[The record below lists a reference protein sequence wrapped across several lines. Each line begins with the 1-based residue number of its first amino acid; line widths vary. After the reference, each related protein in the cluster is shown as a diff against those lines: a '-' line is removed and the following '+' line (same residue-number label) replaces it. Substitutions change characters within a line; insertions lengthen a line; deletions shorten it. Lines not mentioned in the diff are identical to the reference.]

1 MNIAITG
8 GGTGGHLTIA
18 KAIKEELNKRGIK
31 PIFIGSTYGQDRAW
45 FEEDAAWDEKY
56 FLATSGVVNKKGFA
70 KIGALLDIF
79 KATMKAREIIK
90 THQID
95 AVFSVGGYSAAPA
108 SFAAIMMK
116 KKFYM
121 HEQNA
126 VMGRLNKLLAP
137 KATMLF
143 SSYHDSAIK
152 DYPIRD
158 IYFDN
163 ARVRKKIK
171 TLIFLGGSQGASAIN
186 DFALSV
192 AKKLQDKEINIIHQ
206 CGKRDL
212 EKCQKFYHDN
222 EIDVDLFDFSSV
234 LEEKIKE
241 ADFAIC
247 RAGASTVWELTASLL
262 PALFI
267 PYLHAAGNHQYHN
280 AKFLVD
286 KGLAMMSLEKDLK
299 SSVLDEIFSL
309 DVEKIS
315 EELAIMIEKD
325 GAKKIVDVIVTQAT
339 TSSTSIPK

>member
-18 KAIKEELNKRGIK
+18 KAIKEALNKRGIK
-31 PIFIGSTYGQDRAW
+31 PVFIGSTYGQDKAW
-45 FEEDAAWDEKY
+45 FEEDEGWSEKY
-56 FLATSGVVNKKGFA
+56 FFETSGVVNKKGFA
-70 KIGALLDIF
+70 KLGALVDIF
-79 KATMKAREIIK
+79 KATVSSRKIFK
-90 THQID
+90 THAID

-108 SFAAIMMK
+108 SFAAIMAK

-126 VMGRLNKLLAP
+126 VMGKLNKLLAP

-143 SSYHDSAIK
+143 SSYHDSEIK

-163 ARVRKKIK
+163 ARVRKEIK
-171 TLIFLGGSQGASAIN
+171 TIIFLGGSQGASSIN
-186 DFALSV
+186 DFALSI
-192 AKKLQDKEINIIHQ
+192 AKTLQEKEIKIIHQ

-212 EKCQKFYHDN
+212 EKCQKFYHDKGI
-222 EIDVDLFDFSSV
+222 EVDLFDFTKE

-247 RAGASTVWELTASLL
+247 RAGASTVWELTASQL

-267 PYLHAAGNHQYHN
+267 PYPHAAGNHQYHN
-280 AKFLVD
+280 ARFLVD
-286 KGLAMMSLEKDLK
+286 KELALMATQDVLK
-299 SSVLDEIFSL
+299 PEILDDIFAL
-309 DVEKIS
+309 DVEKMS
-315 EELAIMIEKD
+315 EGLAIMIERD
-325 GAKKIVDVIVTQAT
+325 GAEKIVDVVL
-339 TSSTSIPK
+339 KG

>member
-31 PIFIGSTYGQDRAW
+31 PIFIGSTYGQDKAW
-45 FEEDAAWDEKY
+45 FEEDEGWEEKY
-56 FLATSGVVNKKGFA
+56 FFETSGVVNKKGFA
-70 KIGALLDIF
+70 KLGALVDIF
-79 KATMKAREIIK
+79 KATISSRHIFK
-90 THQID
+90 THEID

-108 SFAAIMMK
+108 SFAAIMAR

-126 VMGRLNKLLAP
+126 VMGKLNKLLAP

-143 SSYHDSAIK
+143 SSYHDSLIK

-163 ARVRKKIK
+163 ARVRKEIK
-171 TLIFLGGSQGASAIN
+171 SIIFLGGSQGASSIN
-186 DFALSV
+186 DFALSI
-192 AKKLQDKEINIIHQ
+192 AKTLQEKEIKIIHQ

-212 EKCQKFYHDN
+212 EKCQKFYHDKGI
-222 EIDVDLFDFSSV
+222 EVDLFDFSKE

-247 RAGASTVWELTASLL
+247 RAGASTVWELTASKL

-267 PYLHAAGNHQYHN
+267 PYPHAAGNHQYHN
-280 AKFLVD
+280 ARFLVD
-286 KGLAMMSLEKDLK
+286 KGLALMATQDVLKPEILDDIFALDLQKMSEG
-299 SSVLDEIFSL
+299 
-309 DVEKIS
+309 
-315 EELAIMIEKD
+315 LAIMIERD
-325 GAKKIVDVIVTQAT
+325 GAEKIVDVVLGCV
-339 TSSTSIPK
+339 K

>member
-31 PIFIGSTYGQDRAW
+31 PVFIGSTYGQDKAW
-45 FEEDAAWDEKY
+45 FEKDEGWSEKV
-56 FLATSGVVNKKGFA
+56 FFETSGVVNKKGFA
-70 KIGALLDIF
+70 KLGALIDIF
-79 KATMKAREIIK
+79 KATVSSRHIFK
-90 THQID
+90 THDID

-108 SFAAIMMK
+108 SFAAIMAK

-126 VMGRLNKLLAP
+126 VMGKLNKLLAP

-143 SSYHDSAIK
+143 SSYHDSLIK

-163 ARVRKKIK
+163 ARVRKEIK
-171 TLIFLGGSQGASAIN
+171 SIIFLGGSQGASSIN
-186 DFALSV
+186 DFALSI
-192 AKKLQDKEINIIHQ
+192 AKTLQEKEIKIIHQ

-212 EKCQKFYHDN
+212 EKCQKFYHDKGI
-222 EIDVDLFDFSSV
+222 EVDLFDFSRA

-247 RAGASTVWELTASLL
+247 RAGASTVWELTASQL

-267 PYLHAAGNHQYHN
+267 PYPYAAGNHQYHN
-280 AKFLVD
+280 AGFLVD
-286 KGLAMMSLEKDLK
+286 KELALLATQDVLKPAILDDIFALDLEKMSEGLAL
-299 SSVLDEIFSL
+299 
-309 DVEKIS
+309 
-315 EELAIMIEKD
+315 MIERD
-325 GAKKIVDVIVTQAT
+325 GAKKIVDVILNQAT
-339 TSSTSIPK
+339 TS

>member
-1 MNIAITG
+1 MNIVITG

-45 FEEDAAWDEKY
+45 FEEDEGWGEK
-56 FLATSGVVNKKGFA
+56 FFFETSGVVNKKGFA
-70 KIGALLDIF
+70 KLGALKDILKATIKAKDIF
-79 KATMKAREIIK
+79 KKYS
-90 THQID
+90 ID
-95 AVFSVGGYSAAPA
+95 AIFSVGGYSAAPA

-116 KKFYM
+116 KKFYI

-143 SSYHDSAIK
+143 SSYHIYHDDAIT

-158 IYFDN
+158 IYFDD
-163 ARVRKKIK
+163 ARVRKEIK
-171 TLIFLGGSQGASAIN
+171 TIIFLGGSQGATAIN
-186 DFALSV
+186 DFALS
-192 AKKLQDKEINIIHQ
+192 AAQTLKDKKIKIIHQ

-222 EIDVDLFDFSSV
+222 EIEVDVFDFSQQI
-234 LEEKIKE
+234 EEKIKE

-247 RAGASTVWELTASLL
+247 RAGASTVWELTAAQL

-267 PYLHAAGNHQYHN
+267 PYPHAAGNHQYHN

-286 KGLAMMSLEKDLK
+286 KKLALLRTQDVLNLNSLNDIW
-299 SSVLDEIFSL
+299 DL
-309 DVEKIS
+309 DVEEMS
-315 EELAIMIEKD
+315 RGLAIMIAKN
-325 GAKKIVDVIVTQAT
+325 GAKSIVNFILGEA
-339 TSSTSIPK
+339 SPK

>member
-31 PIFIGSTYGQDRAW
+31 PLFIGSTYGQDKAW
-45 FEEDAAWDEKY
+45 FQEDEGWEDKY
-56 FLATSGVVNKKGFA
+56 FLETSGVVNKKGFA

-79 KATMKAREIIK
+79 KATVEARRIFK
-90 THQID
+90 THEVE
-95 AVFSVGGYSAAPA
+95 AVFSVGGYSAAAA
-108 SFAAIMMK
+108 SFAAIASG

-126 VMGRLNKLLAP
+126 IMGRLNKLLAP

-143 SSYHDSAIK
+143 SSYHDSKIK
-152 DYPIRD
+152 DYPVRD

-163 ARVRKKIK
+163 ARVRKEIK
-171 TLIFLGGSQGASAIN
+171 TIIFLGGSQGASAIN

-192 AKKLQDKEINIIHQ
+192 AKKLKDRGINIIHQ

-212 EKCQKFYHDN
+212 EKCKKFYHDN
-222 EIDVDLFDFSSV
+222 EIEVDLFDFSKH
-234 LEEKIKE
+234 LEAKIKE

-247 RAGASTVWELTASLL
+247 RAGASTVWELTASQL

-267 PYLHAAGNHQYHN
+267 PYPHAAGNHQYHN
-280 AKFLVD
+280 AKFLAD
-286 KGLAMMSLEKDLK
+286 KGLAMVVVQEALQPIMI
-299 SSVLDEIFSL
+299 DEILAL
-309 DVEKIS
+309 DIEAMSKG
-315 EELAIMIEKD
+315 LAIMTERD
-325 GAKKIVDVIVTQAT
+325 GAKRIVQTILAQAT
-339 TSSTSIPK
+339 TP

>member
-18 KAIKEELNKRGIK
+18 KAIKEELNRRGIK
-31 PIFIGSTYGQDRAW
+31 PIYIGSTYGQDKSW
-45 FEEDAAWDEKY
+45 FEKDEGWGEKY
-56 FLATSGVVNKKGFA
+56 FFETSGVVNKKGFA
-70 KIGALLDIF
+70 KLGALVDIF
-79 KATMKAREIIK
+79 KATVSSRKIFK
-90 THQID
+90 THNID

-108 SFAAIMMK
+108 SFAAIMAK

-126 VMGRLNKLLAP
+126 VMGKLNKLLAP

-143 SSYHDSAIK
+143 SSYHDSGIK

-163 ARVRKKIK
+163 ARVRKEIK
-171 TLIFLGGSQGASAIN
+171 TIIFLGGSQGATAIN
-186 DFALSV
+186 EFAMNS
-192 AKKLQDKEINIIHQ
+192 AKRLQEKEIKIIHQ

-212 EKCQKFYHDN
+212 EKCQKFYHDKDI
-222 EIDVDLFDFSSV
+222 EVDLFDFSTE

-247 RAGASTVWELTASLL
+247 RAGASTVWELTASQL

-267 PYLHAAGNHQYHN
+267 PYPYAAGNHQYHN
-280 AKFLVD
+280 ARFLVD
-286 KGLAMMSLEKDLK
+286 KKLALLATQDILKVDILEDIFALDLEKM
-299 SSVLDEIFSL
+299 
-309 DVEKIS
+309 S
-315 EELAIMIEKD
+315 EGLAIMIERD
-325 GAKKIVDVIVTQAT
+325 GAEKIVDVVLGC
-339 TSSTSIPK
+339 